1 MAAEAQRIETE
12 MKSSRSKSKRVKAK
26 VSSPPSAL
34 SPNVVNQSP
43 PTPKPS
49 STPKLLS
56 PPKSN
61 QRVREDPM
69 DRVTAFLTEMPLLE

>member
-1 MAAEAQRIETE
+1 
-12 MKSSRSKSKRVKAK
+12 MKNSRSKSKRVKAK
-26 VSSPPSAL
+26 VSSPPSAG
-34 SPNVVNQSP
+34 SPIVKQSP
-43 PTPKPS
+43 PTPQPS

-69 DRVTAFLTEMPLLE
+69 DRVTAFLTEMPFLE